1 MRAKKGKAP
10 RGFTLVELLV
20 VIAIIGILIALLL
33 PAIQAAREAA
43 RRTECTNH
51 LKQLGVAVQNY
62 HASQNHLPSAGYGV
76 GYAPHPDR
84 GLGTNQPGGVFYVLL
99 PFLEQ
104 KQLFELGKG
113 VGPRDESSAKLKNT
127 NKQRLETPVSVFYC
141 PSRRA
146 CKNYPIDD
154 NHGFIRNPV
163 FCASLSVGCRTDY
176 VFNAGE
182 RYGLG
187 FWHKDASLKDIN
199 DLTKFNG
206 IIWTG
211 SQFKWKDIKDGLAN
225 TYLIGEK
232 YIGLDYIE
240 AGNSWGD
247 DEGPFACDD
256 SDIIRFAAFSIKS
269 EKPPIMG
276 EPAADYLAPLRD
288 RRDPTRG
295 DANFGRYGRGYY
307 TFGSAHA
314 TGFQVVM
321 CDGSVHMISFGI
333 SETMHR
339 RFANRGDKKLVDQ
352 DVLE

>member
-1 MRAKKGKAP
+1 MPLIVSENVKR

-62 HASQNHLPSAGYGV
+62 HDTLGHLPSAGKGV

-84 GLGTNQPGGVFYVLL
+84 GMGPNQTGGPFYVLL
-99 PFLEQ
+99 PFLGQ
-104 KQLFELGKG
+104 NQLFDLGKG
-113 VGPRDESSAKLKNT
+113 VGAQNTTSPKLLDS
-127 NKQRLETPVSVFYC
+127 NKRRLETPVSLFYC

-154 NHGFIRNPV
+154 NHDFVRTPYL
-163 FCASLSVGCRTDY
+163 CSRLSVGCRTDY

-182 RYGLG
+182 SFNVPFGETG
-187 FWHKDASLKDIN
+187 KDIY
-199 DLTKFNG
+199 DLTKCNG
-206 IIWTG
+206 IVWTG
-211 SQFKWKDIKDGLAN
+211 SKFKWKDVKDGLAN

-232 YIGLDYIE
+232 YIGLDYIL

-247 DEGPFACDD
+247 DEGPFVSDD

-269 EKPPIMG
+269 SKPPVMG

-288 RRDPTRG
+288 RRDPTNG

-307 TFGSAHA
+307 TFGSAHSA
-314 TGFQVVM
+314 GFQVVM
-321 CDGSVHMISFGI
+321 CDGSVHMINFDV

-339 RFANRGDKKLVDQ
+339 RFANRADRKVVDQ
-352 DVLE
+352 SLLN